1 MEIFKICKSFLKHF
15 KQKKLDSAVVIYGAI
30 AIYLIPY
37 KFPLKKL
44 PGCVLFYIYFN
55 FRLHSRVSA

>member
-1 MEIFKICKSFLKHF
+1 MEIFKIWKSFLKHF

-37 KFPLKKL
+37 KFPLKSYL
-44 PGCVLFYIYFN
+44 VAFLFISILIF
-55 FRLHSRVSA
+55 A

>member
-1 MEIFKICKSFLKHF
+1 MEIIKIWKSFLKHF

-37 KFPLKKL
+37 KFPLKSYL
-44 PGCVLFYIYFN
+44 VAFLFI
-55 FRLHSRVSA
+55 SI